1 MTGVVELFSQLA
13 TSCLL
18 PNFEQ
23 NGGDD
28 FVWNEEKSDSMSE
41 WLPHCL
47 SDIRDVFT
55 ELLALDPPAAMVDI
69 IRNLLFSL
77 RYNNALL

>member
-1 MTGVVELFSQLA
+1 MMTNVVELFSKLA
-13 TSCLL
+13 SSCLL
-18 PNFEQ
+18 PSYNPS
-23 NGGDD
+23 GGDD
-28 FVWNEEKSDSMSE
+28 FVWNDEKSDSMSE

-55 ELLALDPPAAMVDI
+55 ELLGLDPPGAMVDI

-77 RYNNALL
+77 RLV